1 MEQSRFLALSPV
13 ERYALF
19 LFVFLPRG
27 YSPDEMEF
35 AFFSK
40 HVKKSSAKAVANLL
54 ARLAKLKLLRAPSW
68 GGLFDEYSISAELA
82 PELVAE
88 LVASADRGRGG
99 QNAKRSRRLYAD
111 ATGST

>member
-1 MEQSRFLALSPV
+1 MEQPRFLALSPV

-40 HVKKSSAKAVANLL
+40 HVKKSSARAVE
-54 ARLAKLKLLRAPSW
+54 KLLRGLAKQKLLSAPSW
-68 GGLFDEYSISAELA
+68 GGMY
-82 PELVAE
+82 
-88 LVASADRGRGG
+88 
-99 QNAKRSRRLYAD
+99 D
-111 ATGST
+111 A